1 MVPPL
6 LASAYENP
14 EKSALT
20 RILVEAEVL
29 FAERGFD
36 GVSINEVALA
46 AGVCKANVFHHF
58 ATKQELYERVLAQA
72 CEVFG
77 RSLDALELKEQ
88 GLAARLRRLMEWHV
102 AFLYQRPHGTRLVLR
117 ELTGSPTV
125 LEHNPVFPLVQRNF
139 DRVVA
144 LLAEVSG
151 EMREG
156 VSPALVAKVVLSLNL
171 FGFQTDRV
179 NKKLMAAGSLAA
191 HPELQR
197 QWLDLLLHGIEA
209 PGRSA

>member
-1 MVPPL
+1 VVPIL
-6 LASAYENP
+6 LESAYENS

-29 FAERGFD
+29 FADKGFD

-58 ATKQELYERVLAQA
+58 ATKQDLYERVLAQVCDA
-72 CEVFG
+72 FG

-88 GLAARLRRLMEWHV
+88 GLAARLRRLVEWHN
-102 AFLYQRPHGTRLVLR
+102 AFLHQRPHGTRLILR
-117 ELTGSPTV
+117 ELTGSPTL
-125 LEHNPVFPLVQRNF
+125 LERNPVFALIRRNF

-144 LLAEVSG
+144 LLTEVSG

-156 VSPALVAKVVLSLNL
+156 ISPALVAKVILSLNL
-171 FGFQTDRV
+171 FGFQTERL
-179 NKKLMAAGSLAA
+179 NEKLAMAGSLATR
-191 HPELQR
+191 PELQR

-209 PGRSA
+209 PR

>member
-1 MVPPL
+1 MVPTL
-6 LASAYENP
+6 LASAYEVS

-20 RILVEAEVL
+20 RILAEAEVL

-72 CEVFG
+72 CDAFG
-77 RSLDALELKEQ
+77 RSLDALELKEPD
-88 GLAARLRRLMEWHV
+88 LAGRLWRLMEWHN
-102 AFLYQRPHGTRLVLR
+102 AFLYQRPYGTRLILR

-125 LEHNPVFPLVQRNF
+125 LERSPVFPLIQRNF
-139 DRVVA
+139 DRIVGLLNEVA
-144 LLAEVSG
+144 DKL
-151 EMREG
+151 REG
-156 VSPALVAKVVLSLNL
+156 ISPALVAKVVLSLNL
-171 FGFQTDRV
+171 FGFQTERL
-179 NKKLMAAGSLAA
+179 NEKLMVAGSLATR
-191 HPELQR
+191 PELQR

-209 PGRSA
+209 PN

>member
-1 MVPPL
+1 MVPTL
-6 LASAYENP
+6 LASAYEIS

-20 RILVEAEVL
+20 RILAEAEVL

-58 ATKQELYERVLAQA
+58 ATKQELYERVLAHA
-72 CEVFG
+72 CDAFG

-88 GLAARLRRLMEWHV
+88 DLAGRLWRLMEWHN
-102 AFLYQRPHGTRLVLR
+102 AFLYQRPHGTRLILR

-125 LEHNPVFPLVQRNF
+125 LERSPVFPLIQRNF
-139 DRVVA
+139 DRIVGLLNEVA
-144 LLAEVSG
+144 DKL
-151 EMREG
+151 REG
-156 VSPALVAKVVLSLNL
+156 ISPALVAKVVLSLNL
-171 FGFQTDRV
+171 FGFQTERL
-179 NKKLMAAGSLAA
+179 NEKLMVAGSLATR
-191 HPELQR
+191 PELQR

-209 PGRSA
+209 PN

>member
-1 MVPPL
+1 MVPTL
-6 LASAYENP
+6 LASAYENS

-29 FAERGFD
+29 FADRGFD

-72 CEVFG
+72 CDAFG

-88 GLAARLRRLMEWHV
+88 SLAARLRRLTEWHN
-102 AFLYQRPHGTRLVLR
+102 AFLHQRPHGTRLILR

-125 LEHNPVFPLVQRNF
+125 LERSPVFPLIRRNF
-139 DRVVA
+139 DRVVV
-144 LLAEVSG
+144 LLSEVSDQF
-151 EMREG
+151 REG
-156 VSPALVAKVVLSLNL
+156 ISPALVAKVVLSLNL
-171 FGFQTDRV
+171 FGFQTERV
-179 NKKLMAAGSLAA
+179 NEKLMVAGSLASR
-191 HPELQR
+191 PELQR

-209 PGRSA
+209 PR

>member
-1 MVPPL
+1 MVPTL
-6 LASAYENP
+6 LASAYEAS

-58 ATKQELYERVLAQA
+58 ATKQELYERVLTQA
-72 CEVFG
+72 CDIFG
-77 RSLDALELKEQ
+77 RSLGALELKEQ
-88 GLAARLRRLMEWHV
+88 GLAARLRRLVEWHN
-102 AFLYQRPHGTRLVLR
+102 AFLHQRPHGTRLILR

-125 LEHNPVFPLVQRNF
+125 LERSPVFPLIQNNF
-139 DRVVA
+139 DRVVG
-144 LLAEVSG
+144 LLNEVSD
-151 EMREG
+151 ELREG
-156 VSPALVAKVVLSLNL
+156 ISPALVAKVVLSLNL
-171 FGFQTDRV
+171 FGFQTERV
-179 NKKLMAAGSLAA
+179 NEKLMVVGSLATRS
-191 HPELQR
+191 ELQR

-209 PGRSA
+209 PH